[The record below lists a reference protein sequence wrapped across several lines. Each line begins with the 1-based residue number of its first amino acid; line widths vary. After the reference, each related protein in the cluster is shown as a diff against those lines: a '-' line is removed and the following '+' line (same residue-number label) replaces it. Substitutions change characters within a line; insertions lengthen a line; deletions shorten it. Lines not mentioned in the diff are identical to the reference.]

1 MNSEKFSGNCYLFF
15 PCYYST
21 YKKIGVSTAQIND
34 FTNDY
39 LVSFTKYFSLEVNVQ
54 LHQNTQR
61 VYLNT
66 INILYLD
73 GQEHQDK
80 KTIPVDV
87 FMTFHKKTKL
97 SVITLAIFNAEIPI
111 SNLLDR
117 ISQNNIEI
125 EFENKYITLDTYL
138 KNYGITKLNSG
149 KVCLSAHTEIDDN
162 IFPYYFANETYN
174 SSVMFAKLK
183 HEKFGK
189 NVFSNIAQ
197 YDSSDLYVGKKSI
210 LRIDKRDYSV
220 DKKGRIESDI
230 IFLFIMEILIFK
242 EASLERTNQKI
253 VNYISNNKY
262 ISISELNKVSMEFSR
277 TMPFWDI
284 NVFNYITAQN
294 LANDIQKAFL
304 IEDKYNVYLKNQK
317 FLQHKLN
324 LKQSIEQEKENSLLF
339 YIAIILF
346 SFEIYNVCKDFISS
360 KPLSL
365 SLATFI
371 FILLLIYKSRKNKSI
386 ENVDE

>member
-1 MNSEKFSGNCYLFF
+1 
-15 PCYYST
+15 
-21 YKKIGVSTAQIND
+21 
-34 FTNDY
+34 
-39 LVSFTKYFSLEVNVQ
+39 
-54 LHQNTQR
+54 
-61 VYLNT
+61 
-66 INILYLD
+66 
-73 GQEHQDK
+73 
-80 KTIPVDV
+80 
-87 FMTFHKKTKL
+87 
-97 SVITLAIFNAEIPI
+97 
-111 SNLLDR
+111 
-117 ISQNNIEI
+117 
-125 EFENKYITLDTYL
+125 
-138 KNYGITKLNSG
+138 
-149 KVCLSAHTEIDDN
+149 
-162 IFPYYFANETYN
+162 
-174 SSVMFAKLK
+174 
-183 HEKFGK
+183 
-189 NVFSNIAQ
+189 
-197 YDSSDLYVGKKSI
+197 
-210 LRIDKRDYSV
+210 
-220 DKKGRIESDI
+220 
-230 IFLFIMEILIFK
+230 MEILIFK